1 MESIRLIWEYIG
13 RTNLFNFIIFLSV
26 FILIWKMAKLGD
38 MLERAKQNVID
49 HIEESKSKK
58 ADSEDH
64 LKQIEETVS
73 HLGEEIEGLIK
84 KSEDNAKL
92 VGEKILQDAGNMAE
106 GIRDNARKFVENKS
120 ALLKNDILRRA
131 SQASIDVARNHIINE
146 LRDNDGLHQKLID
159 ESIEAI
165 NGIKG

>member
-38 MLERAKQNVID
+38 MLERAKQSVID

-106 GIRDNARKFVENKS
+106 GIRDNARKVVENKS

-165 NGIKG
+165 NGIEG

>member
-38 MLERAKQNVID
+38 MLERAKQSVID
-49 HIEESKSKK
+49 HIEKSKSKK
-58 ADSEDH
+58 ADSEEH

-106 GIRDNARKFVENKS
+106 GIRDNARKVVENKS

-165 NGIKG
+165 NGIEG

>member
-26 FILIWKMAKLGD
+26 FILIWKTAKLGD
-38 MLERAKQNVID
+38 MLERAKQGVID

-106 GIRDNARKFVENKS
+106 GIRDNARKVVENKS

-165 NGIKG
+165 NGIEG

>member
-26 FILIWKMAKLGD
+26 FILIWKTAKLGD
-38 MLERAKQNVID
+38 ILERAKQSVID

-84 KSEDNAKL
+84 KSEDN
-92 VGEKILQDAGNMAE
+92 
-106 GIRDNARKFVENKS
+106 

-165 NGIKG
+165 NGIEG

>member
-38 MLERAKQNVID
+38 MLEKAKQSVID
-49 HIEESKSKK
+49 HIEDSKTKK

-106 GIRDNARKFVENKS
+106 GIRDNARKVVENKS

-165 NGIKG
+165 NGIEG

>member
-38 MLERAKQNVID
+38 MLERAKQSVID
-49 HIEESKSKK
+49 HIEDSKSKK
-58 ADSEDH
+58 AESEDH

-106 GIRDNARKFVENKS
+106 GIRDNARKVVENKS

-165 NGIKG
+165 NGIEG

>member
-13 RTNLFNFIIFLSV
+13 RTNLFNFIIFLYV
-26 FILIWKMAKLGD
+26 FILIWKMANLGD
-38 MLERAKQNVID
+38 MLERAKQSVID

-106 GIRDNARKFVENKS
+106 GIRDNARKVVENKS

-131 SQASIDVARNHIINE
+131 SQASIDVARKHIINE

-165 NGIKG
+165 NGIEG

>member
-26 FILIWKMAKLGD
+26 FILIWKMANLGD
-38 MLERAKQNVID
+38 MLERAKQSVID

-58 ADSEDH
+58 ADSEEH

-106 GIRDNARKFVENKS
+106 GIRDNARKVVENKS

-165 NGIKG
+165 NGLEG